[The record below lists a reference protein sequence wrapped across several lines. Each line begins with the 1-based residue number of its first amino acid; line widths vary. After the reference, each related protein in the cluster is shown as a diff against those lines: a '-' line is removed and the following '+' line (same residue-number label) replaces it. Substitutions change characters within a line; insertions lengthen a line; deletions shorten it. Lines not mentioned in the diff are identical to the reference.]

1 MDTEQKETKLAE
13 LQSSVNSL
21 VDSNLYQAKLIQAMH
36 KILLDAGIECGS
48 KEIVAGMR
56 YIESLKQQRDEFQ
69 ADAIRYRWLVRPGSD
84 TYAMFVEAEN
94 KAELDAA
101 IDRAIAK
108 IGEQ

>member
-36 KILLDAGIECGS
+36 KILIDAGIECGS

-56 YIESLKQQRDEFQ
+56 YIESLKQQLAVLLEALNRLEISANDSLGMKFGTLS
-69 ADAIRYRWLVRPGSD
+69 AS
-84 TYAMFVEAEN
+84 FVKDIVSEALG
-94 KAELDAA
+94 KAVNND
-101 IDRAIAK
+101 
-108 IGEQ
+108 